1 MKDYP
6 ETRRK
11 AAKIRRGGFLDFV
24 LIKKKLEKNI
34 SGQELRRILY
44 ESKNNLRKII
54 MIYKKSGQEP
64 QRVSGGF
71 QRVSG

>member
-54 MIYKKSGQEP
+54 MIYKKSGQDP
-64 QRVSGGF
+64 QRVSG
-71 QRVSG
+71 